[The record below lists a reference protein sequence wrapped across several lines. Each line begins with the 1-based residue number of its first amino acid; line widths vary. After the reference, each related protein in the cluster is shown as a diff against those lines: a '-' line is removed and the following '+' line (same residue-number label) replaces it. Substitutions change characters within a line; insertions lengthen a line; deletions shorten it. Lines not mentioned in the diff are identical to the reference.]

1 MSQTSRNMIVPATIG
16 GLTLIYLYESFEL
29 PLGTAHMPD
38 LGFVPVLFGF
48 FVLGLCLLMIGKEI
62 FSTQP
67 AKDEDGNKEGRTN
80 GPPGSQKNLIFISV
94 AIFLY
99 PISLVNLGFIPSTIA
114 LMFVCLWM
122 MKFRGWFGSLVTAI
136 AATGVAYL
144 LFGVWLNVYLPKGIL
159 G

>member
-1 MSQTSRNMIVPATIG
+1 LSPTSRNMIVPATIG

-29 PLGTAHMPD
+29 PFGTAHMPD

-62 FSTQP
+62 FSPRP
-67 AKDEDGNKEGRTN
+67 AKDEDGNTEEKTEGS
-80 GPPGSQKNLIFISV
+80 PGSRRNLILISV

-99 PISLVNLGFIPSTIA
+99 PLSLVNLGFILSTIA
-114 LMFVCLWM
+114 LMFVCLWI

-136 AATGVAYL
+136 VATGVAYL
-144 LFGVWLNVYLPKGIL
+144 LFGVWLNVYLPKGVW